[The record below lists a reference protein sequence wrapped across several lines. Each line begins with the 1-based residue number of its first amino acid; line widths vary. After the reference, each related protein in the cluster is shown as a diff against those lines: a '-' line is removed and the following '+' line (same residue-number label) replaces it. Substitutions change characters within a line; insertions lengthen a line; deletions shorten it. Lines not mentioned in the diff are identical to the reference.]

1 MVVFFSSVS
10 FSSRRRH
17 TRCAL
22 VTGVQTCALPIS
34 FYAIGSFVI
43 LMAVQYAA
51 QGQVKNFFLTLFNG
65 LVDGADKSLIVAST
79 AGPVGII
86 VGIVLLSGLAF
97 KFSSLML
104 AYTFGIKWIAL
115 LMVMFTTML
124 LGMGMTV
131 TADYLIVA
139 LLAAPALGQMGI
151 PLIAAHMTAFWYSQ
165 SSNVTPPVCMAAFAG
180 SAIAGAHP

>member
-1 MVVFFSSVS
+1 MF
-10 FSSRRRH
+10 
-17 TRCAL
+17 A
-22 VTGVQTCALPIS
+22 VT
-34 FYAIGSFVI
+34 
-43 LMAVQYAA
+43 AV
-51 QGQVKNFFLTLFNG
+51 
-65 LVDGADKSLIVAST
+65 
-79 AGPVGII
+79 PVGII

-151 PLIAAHMTAFWYSQ
+151 PLLAAHMTAFWYSQ
-165 SSNVTPPVCMAAFAG
+165 SSNATPPVCMAAFDG
-180 SAIAGAHP
+180 SAIVGAPPFKTGFPASSEARRVGKERRKNG